1 MDAFDQ
7 PAMTPNCTERRMSN
21 VATQA
26 LHMMNGSMTWEL
38 SRYMAG
44 RVLDEA
50 DGSLERAIDLI
61 YLRVFTRPPTD
72 EEREIG
78 LRAIEEFRKGWPAR
92 LEADADAAP
101 RAATAKWLGVANYSH
116 ALLNSAEFSFID

>member
-1 MDAFDQ
+1 
-7 PAMTPNCTERRMSN
+7 MSN

-26 LHMMNGSMTWEL
+26 LHMMNGSMTWDL

-50 DGSLERAIDLI
+50 DGSLERAVELI
-61 YLRVFTRPPTD
+61 YLRAFTRLPTE
-72 EEREIG
+72 EEREFG
-78 LRAIEEFRKGWPAR
+78 LQAIEEFEKGWPAR
-92 LEADADAAP
+92 LEADAEPSP
-101 RAATAKWLGVANYSH
+101 RASTAKWLAVANYSH

>member
-1 MDAFDQ
+1 
-7 PAMTPNCTERRMSN
+7 MSN

-26 LHMMNGSMTWEL
+26 LHMMNGSMTWDL

-50 DGSLERAIDLI
+50 DGSLERAVELI
-61 YLRVFTRPPTD
+61 YLRAFTRLPTE

-78 LRAIEEFRKGWPAR
+78 LQAIEEFEKGWPAR
-92 LEADADAAP
+92 LEADAEPSP
-101 RAATAKWLGVANYSH
+101 RAATAKWLAVANYSH